1 MLATLLLQVGII
13 SVRVTYI
20 IGERVTDYA
29 LMSCTC
35 LFLLYH
41 ATLYLRM
48 DIVVWIAFVDWL
60 GFWTFR
66 SSSEH
71 IRQLILN

>member
-13 SVRVTYI
+13 SVGVTYT
-20 IGERVTDYA
+20 IGERVTDNS

-41 ATLYLRM
+41 TTIYLHM
-48 DIVVWIAFVDWL
+48 DAVVWIAFADWL
-60 GFWTFR
+60 DILTSR

-71 IRQLILN
+71 KPM